1 MNEKRRH
8 VAKADVPPTLGRAIQ
23 RLRKA
28 YHMSL
33 GDLSEVSGVAKSI
46 ISQIERNETNPT
58 IGTVMKLSRALD
70 TPLRDVLGEPAEG
83 PAIVQHQ
90 KRPDIPILR
99 SEDGLCEL
107 AIIGALELVEHVQWY
122 DFHAR
127 PGGELVSE
135 AHQAGCMEHL
145 HVLKG
150 TLCVRSGQEEAT
162 VRAGET
168 LRYRGDL
175 DHVIRNCGKT
185 DAHATMVLIMRPLG
199 ESAP

>member
-1 MNEKRRH
+1 MTKKRTRGRD
-8 VAKADVPPTLGRAIQ
+8 DVPAELGGAIQ

-58 IGTVMKLSRALD
+58 IGTVMKLTRALD
-70 TPLRDVLGEPAEG
+70 VPLRDVLASAAEA
-83 PAIVQHQ
+83 PAIIQHQ
-90 KRPDIPILR
+90 KRADIPVLR

-107 AIIGALELVEHVQWY
+107 HIAGALDLVEVVQWY

-127 PGGELVSE
+127 PSGALVSE
-135 AHQAGCMEHL
+135 AHQPGCVEHL
-145 HVLKG
+145 YVIRGEL
-150 TLCVRSGQEEAT
+150 TVTSGGETAL
-162 VRAGET
+162 VKAGES

-175 DHVIRNCGKT
+175 DHEIRNTGEE
-185 DAHATMVLIMRPLG
+185 DAHATLLLTMRPL
-199 ESAP
+199 A